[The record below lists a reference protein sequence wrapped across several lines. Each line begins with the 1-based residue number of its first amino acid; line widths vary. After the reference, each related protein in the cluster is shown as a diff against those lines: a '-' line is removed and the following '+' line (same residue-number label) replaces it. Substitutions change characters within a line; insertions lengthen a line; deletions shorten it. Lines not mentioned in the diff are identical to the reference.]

1 MILHFCRKYSDWC
14 ISLKIW
20 QRFELLFCTLPSKYS
35 QIRNHCTNL
44 IWRDVLVFFFFVYFL
59 YESLPP
65 SHPLS
70 PFSTVT
76 SIISMC
82 FFITSTNVFWSLPLR
97 IYLQTL
103 LSNRSTLSAHFQTI
117 STSTHWKQTSQ
128 PFAVLLICSSGN
140 LFMLV
145 TPGEILSIIL
155 LSLLSYNSSFS
166 TLLLLYFNKTF
177 LTPHFHPF
185 HPACILFSNFFCAL
199 SISLQGWPSVHLFPK
214 LNTDYGSQSSTCW
227 SP

>member
-1 MILHFCRKYSDWC
+1 MYFFENLAKVWAPFLYASQQIQSNQEPLYKSN
-14 ISLKIW
+14 LK
-20 QRFELLFCTLPSKYS
+20 RRVGFLLFCL
-35 QIRNHCTNL
+35 L
-44 IWRDVLVFFFFVYFL
+44 
-59 YESLPP
+59 SLWVTTVAP

-97 IYLQTL
+97 ISPNSFIQQIHSLGTF
-103 LSNRSTLSAHFQTI
+103 SNHLNLYSLKANFSTIWRPSD
-117 STSTHWKQTSQ
+117 
-128 PFAVLLICSSGN
+128 LLIII
-140 LFMLV
+140 

-185 HPACILFSNFFCAL
+185 HPACILFSNSFCAL
-199 SISLQGWPSVHLFPK
+199 SISLQGWPSVQMFPK

>member
-1 MILHFCRKYSDWC
+1 MYFFENLAKVWAPFLYASQQIQSNQEPLYKSN
-14 ISLKIW
+14 LK
-20 QRFELLFCTLPSKYS
+20 RRVGFLLFCL
-35 QIRNHCTNL
+35 L
-44 IWRDVLVFFFFVYFL
+44 
-59 YESLPP
+59 SLWVTTVPP
-65 SHPLS
+65 SYPLS

-185 HPACILFSNFFCAL
+185 HPACILFSNSFCAL
-199 SISLQGWPSVHLFPK
+199 SISLQGWPSVQMFPK

>member
-1 MILHFCRKYSDWC
+1 MSHFLHLTLS
-14 ISLKIW
+14 
-20 QRFELLFCTLPSKYS
+20 LPS
-35 QIRNHCTNL
+35 RL
-44 IWRDVLVFFFFVYFL
+44 
-59 YESLPP
+59 LPQ
-65 SHPLS
+65 SS
-70 PFSTVT
+70 PCAF
-76 SIISMC
+76 
-82 FFITSTNVFWSLPLR
+82 SLPLQMSSGLFLFV
-97 IYLQTL
+97 YLQTL

-199 SISLQGWPSVHLFPK
+199 SISLQGWPSVQMFPK